1 MTSIRSRL
9 ITILIGTTGLV
20 WLLAA
25 IWIYQGTR
33 SEVEHVLDAR
43 LTEAARMVNSLLT
56 DQRIELAMTQG
67 EGGASAVPGFVEHS
81 YERQLS
87 CQIWSL
93 NGKLVGRSE
102 NAPEAKLSLAGEGFS
117 ETTINGETWRVYTV
131 ENAGLGVRVMVGD
144 SVHIRDRLVGDVVKG
159 LVLPG
164 VLILPILAGMIW
176 LSVRRGLSPL
186 NMMADT
192 LSKRAAN
199 DLRELPATGL
209 PKEIAPAVNALNGLF
224 RRVDEARERERS
236 FTAFAAHEL
245 KTPLAGLKTQAQIAL
260 GSSDR
265 QVHAN
270 ALRQIS
276 AGVDRT
282 ARLVKQLLDLT
293 SLEASDAE
301 PVLVPVDV
309 EALVDGTVGELGLL
323 AGQRSIKVE
332 MEGVGREVM
341 AESHFLAL
349 AVRNLLENAI
359 NHSPEGGVVTCRIGQ
374 SEKALTVCIEDDGP
388 GVSEPEL
395 SRVTEKF
402 FRGRNKSSTGSG
414 LGLAIAEIAMA
425 RIGGEIQFQNRQPH
439 GFGATLVMPF
449 EKAST

>member
-67 EGGASAVPGFVEHS
+67 EGGASTVPGFVEHP

-93 NGKLVGRSE
+93 NGQLVGRSE
-102 NAPEAKLSLAGEGFS
+102 NAPEGKLSSAGEGFS
-117 ETTINGETWRVYTV
+117 ETNIDGETWRVYTV

-144 SVHIRDRLVGDVVKG
+144 SVRIRDRLVGDVVKG

-224 RRVDEARERERS
+224 KRVEEARERERS

-309 EALVDGTVGELGLL
+309 KALVDAAVAELNSL
-323 AGQRSIKVE
+323 RSVKVE
-332 MEGVGREVM
+332 VVGGDDEKM
-341 AESHFLAL
+341 TAEPHFLTL

-359 NHSPEGGVVTCRIGQ
+359 NHSPEGGVVTCRIVQ
-374 SEKALTVCIEDDGP
+374 SDAKLTVCIEDDGP
-388 GVSEPEL
+388 GVPEAEL

-425 RIGGEIQFQNRQPH
+425 RIGGEMRFRNRQPH
-439 GFGATLVMPF
+439 GFSATLIMPF

>member
-9 ITILIGTTGLV
+9 ITILIGTTGFV

-56 DQRIELAMTQG
+56 DRRIELAMSQG
-67 EGGASAVPGFVEHS
+67 AGDASAVPGFVEHP

-93 NGKLVGRSE
+93 DGKLVGRSE
-102 NAPEAKLSLAGEGFS
+102 SAPEAKLSSAGEGFS
-117 ETTINGETWRVYTV
+117 QTSIDGETWRVYTV
-131 ENAGLGVRVMVGD
+131 ENTRLGVRVMVGD
-144 SVHIRDRLVGDVVKG
+144 SVRIRDRLVGDVVKG
-159 LVLPG
+159 VVLPG

-176 LSVRRGLSPL
+176 LSVSRGLSPL
-186 NMMADT
+186 NMMANT
-192 LSKRAAN
+192 LSQRAAN
-199 DLRELPATGL
+199 DLRELPSAGM

-224 RRVDEARERERS
+224 KRVEDARERERS

-282 ARLVKQLLDLT
+282 SRLVKQLLDLA

-301 PVLVPVDV
+301 PVLVPVDAKALVNAAVAELNPLRSVKV
-309 EALVDGTVGELGLL
+309 EAVGEGDE
-323 AGQRSIKVE
+323 K
-332 MEGVGREVM
+332 VM
-341 AESHFLAL
+341 AEPHFLAL

-359 NHSPEGGVVTCRIGQ
+359 NHSPKGGVVTCRIGQ
-374 SEKALTVCIEDDGP
+374 SDTKLTVCIEDDGP
-388 GVSEPEL
+388 GVPESEL
-395 SRVTEKF
+395 LRITEKF
-402 FRGRNKSSTGSG
+402 FRGRNKSFTGSG

-425 RIGGEIQFQNRQPH
+425 RIGGELRFQNRQPR